1 MVGPCLRAPGFT
13 FGACSSTIETG
24 IKGSLIAIRLVSV
37 LASNL
42 LVKLRLNAGIST
54 LSLGGWFIS
63 SGQRRIIDGEFKFKF

>member
-1 MVGPCLRAPGFT
+1 MGPCLRAPGFT

-42 LVKLRLNAGIST
+42 LAKFRLNAGIST
-54 LSLGGWFIS
+54 LSLGRWLIS
-63 SGQRRIIDGEFKFKF
+63 YGQRYIIEGELKFKFC